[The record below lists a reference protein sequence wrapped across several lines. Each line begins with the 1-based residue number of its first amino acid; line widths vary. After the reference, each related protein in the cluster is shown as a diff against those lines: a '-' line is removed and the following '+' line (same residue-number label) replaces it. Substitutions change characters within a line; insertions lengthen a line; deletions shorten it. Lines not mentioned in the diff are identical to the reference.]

1 MKPIN
6 RLAAAAL
13 ILAVLPTSAKSQ
25 QQQQPSSPR
34 PTNVRLTFHLIEADG
49 FQGDDAEIRPIVTE
63 LRRIFRF
70 QGYRLV
76 SKSVLA
82 GTAWPGSRVSQQ
94 IAADGQE
101 RVFSIDAELAGDGM
115 GLVRLTVSLDSRFV
129 TSDNG
134 VRSVQS
140 GRLISAS
147 VNLQDGKTVVLGSS
161 RQTGESAAI
170 ILAVTPTITS

>member
-1 MKPIN
+1 MKTFN
-6 RLAAAAL
+6 HLAVAAL
-13 ILAVLPTSAKSQ
+13 LLAILPATARSQ
-25 QQQQPSSPR
+25 QPQPTRR

-76 SKSVLA
+76 SKSVLN
-82 GTAWPGSRVSQQ
+82 GTSWPGSRVNQQ
-94 IAADGQE
+94 VAADGQD
-101 RVFSIDAELAGDGM
+101 RVFTIDAELDGDGM
-115 GLVRLTVSLDSRFV
+115 GLVRLTVSLDSRF
-129 TSDNG
+129 TTTHDG
-134 VRSVQS
+134 VRSEQR

>member
-1 MKPIN
+1 MKPYI
-6 RLAAAAL
+6 RFAAAVL
-13 ILAVLPTSAKSQ
+13 MLAVLPASVRSQ
-25 QQQQPSSPR
+25 QATSPR
-34 PTNVRLTFHLIEADG
+34 PTNVRLTFHIIEADG

-76 SKSVLA
+76 SKSVLNA
-82 GTAWPGSRVSQQ
+82 TSYPISHVSQQ

-101 RVFSIDAELAGDGM
+101 RIFTIEAEIDGDGA
-115 GLVRLTVSLDSRFV
+115 GLVRMMVNLDGRFV
-129 TSDNG
+129 TTDNG
-134 VRSVQS
+134 ARSVQA

-161 RQTGESAAI
+161 RQNGESAAI